1 MTDTSRVFQLARRPD
16 GAPRPDDFKLA
27 EVPLP
32 ALQPGQVKVRNA
44 FLSVD
49 PYMRLPMT
57 TLEGVHAPT
66 DIGGEMDGGAV
77 GEVIESA
84 ADALPVGSFVFTP
97 LLGWRDLYVADAKA
111 VAPVDPKLAPLSA
124 YLGVLGLSGMTAYAG
139 LEYVLK
145 PQAGETIFVS
155 AAAGAVGMVV
165 CQLAKRHGCR
175 VIGST
180 GDPRKATLLRER
192 FGAEATINYR
202 TDDLRA
208 ALKQFAPDGLD
219 MYFDNVGGSHL
230 EAALDSMK
238 VHGRMALCGAVE
250 LYNSGNYRQGPGNFF
265 AAIEKGVTLTG
276 FNIGLFAGKRQ
287 EMMRDLA
294 GLLASGALHGDETIV
309 DGLEN
314 TGQAFVDLLAGANV
328 GKMVVRL

>member
-32 ALQPGQVKVRNA
+32 ALGPDQVKVRNT

-77 GEVIESA
+77 GEVIESTSGA
-84 ADALPVGSFVFTP
+84 MPKGSFVFSP
-97 LLGWRDLYVADAKA
+97 LMGWRDLYVAGASSL
-111 VAPVDPKLAPLSA
+111 VPIDPELAPLSA

-139 LEYVLK
+139 MEYVLK
-145 PQAGETIFVS
+145 PKAGETIFVS

-165 CQLAKRHGCR
+165 CQLASNHGCR

-180 GDPRKATLLRER
+180 GDPRKAALLKER

-202 TDDLRA
+202 TEDLRA
-208 ALKQFAPDGLD
+208 SLKQFTPDGLD

-250 LYNSGNYRQGPGNFF
+250 LYNSANYRRGPGNFF

-276 FNIGLFAGKRQ
+276 FNIGLYAAQRA

-294 GLLASGALHGDETIV
+294 GQLVSGALHGDETIV

-314 TGQAFVDLLAGANV
+314 TGKAFVDLLAGANV

>member
-1 MTDTSRVFQLARRPD
+1 MNDTGRVFRLARRPD
-16 GAPRPDDFKLA
+16 GAPSPEDFALT
-27 EVPLP
+27 EVALP
-32 ALQPGQVKVRNA
+32 ALAPGQVKVRNR

-57 TLEGVHAPT
+57 TLQGVHAPT
-66 DIGGEMDGGAV
+66 DIGGELDGGAV
-77 GEVIESA
+77 GEVIESTA
-84 ADALPVGSFVFTP
+84 EALPVGAFVFSP
-97 LLGWRDLYVADAKA
+97 LMGWRDLYVADAKA
-111 VAPVDPKLAPLSA
+111 VAPVDPNLAPLSA
-124 YLGVLGLSGMTAYAG
+124 YLGALGISGLTAYAG
-139 LEYVLK
+139 LEYVLQPK
-145 PQAGETIFVS
+145 AGESIFVS
-155 AAAGAVGMVV
+155 GAAGAVGIVV
-165 CQLAKRHGCR
+165 CQLAKRRGCR

-180 GDPRKATLLRER
+180 GDPAKEKALTQR
-192 FGAEATINYR
+192 FGADATINYK

-208 ALKQFAPDGLD
+208 KLKAFAPDGLD

-265 AAIEKGVTLTG
+265 TAIEKGLTLTG
-276 FNIGLFAGKRQ
+276 FNVGLFAARRA

-294 GLLASGALHGDETIV
+294 GLLAAGALHADETVV

-314 TGQAFVDLLAGANV
+314 TGKAFADMMRGANT

>member
-1 MTDTSRVFQLARRPD
+1 MTDISRVFRLARRPD
-16 GAPRPDDFKLA
+16 GPPSPEDFALT
-27 EVPLP
+27 ETPLP
-32 ALQPGQVKVRNA
+32 ALAPGQVKVRNRY
-44 FLSVD
+44 LSVD

-66 DIGGEMDGGAV
+66 DIGGELDGGAV
-77 GEVIESA
+77 GEVIEST
-84 ADALPVGSFVFTP
+84 ADALPAGSFVFTP
-97 LLGWRDLYVADAKA
+97 LLGWRDLYVADART
-111 VAPVDPKLAPLSA
+111 VAPVDPRLAPLSA
-124 YLGVLGLSGMTAYAG
+124 YLGVLGLSGLTAYAG
-139 LEYVLK
+139 LEYVLA
-145 PQAGETIFVS
+145 PRAGESIFVS
-155 AAAGAVGMVV
+155 AAAGAVGAVV

-180 GDPRKATLLRER
+180 GDPAKERVLKERYGADATV
-192 FGAEATINYR
+192 NYR
-202 TDDLRA
+202 TADLRE
-208 ALKQFAPDGLD
+208 ALKAFAPDGLD

-265 AAIEKGVTLTG
+265 AAIEKGLTLTG
-276 FNIGLFAGKRQ
+276 FNIGLFAARRG
-287 EMMRDLA
+287 EMMKDLA
-294 GLLASGALHGDETIV
+294 AMLANGTLVADETVV

-314 TGQAFVDLLAGANV
+314 TGKAFVDMMRGANT

>member
-1 MTDTSRVFQLARRPD
+1 MSDVSRVFRLAHRPD
-16 GAPRPDDFKLA
+16 GAPSPEDFTLA
-27 EVPLP
+27 ETRLPPL
-32 ALQPGQVKVRNA
+32 APGQVTVRNR

-66 DIGGEMDGGAV
+66 EIGGEMDGGAV

-84 ADALPVGSFVFTP
+84 ADALPVGSFVFSP
-97 LLGWRDLYVADAKA
+97 LLGWRDFYVADARTL
-111 VAPVDPKLAPLSA
+111 APVDPKLAPLSA
-124 YLGVLGLSGMTAYAG
+124 YLGVLGISGLTAYAG
-139 LEYVLK
+139 LEYVLQPK
-145 PQAGETIFVS
+145 AGETIFVS
-155 AAAGAVGMVV
+155 GAAGAVGIVV
-165 CQLAKRHGCR
+165 CQLAKRRGCR

-180 GDPRKATLLRER
+180 GDPAKKAALVER
-192 FGAEATINYR
+192 FGADAAINYK

-208 ALKQFAPDGLD
+208 ALRAFAPDGLD

-230 EAALDSMK
+230 EAALESMK

-250 LYNSGNYRQGPGNFF
+250 LYNSDNYRRGPGNFF
-265 AAIEKGVTLTG
+265 TTIEKGLTLTG
-276 FNIGLFAGKRQ
+276 FNIGLFAARRG
-287 EMMRDLA
+287 EMMADLA
-294 GLLASGALHGDETIV
+294 GLLAAGTLHGDETVV

-314 TGQAFVDLLAGANV
+314 TGKAFADMMRGANT